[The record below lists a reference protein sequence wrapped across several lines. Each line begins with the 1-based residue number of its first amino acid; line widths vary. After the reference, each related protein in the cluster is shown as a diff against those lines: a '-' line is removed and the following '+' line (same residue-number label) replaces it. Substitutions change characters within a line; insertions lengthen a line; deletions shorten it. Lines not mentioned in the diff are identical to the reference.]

1 MRKETGG
8 KELKEDIRGMEW
20 DEGMEGRNMRKG
32 MGGKKREERD
42 GRKDWEE
49 GTEVGNRCKE
59 QV

>member
-32 MGGKKREERD
+32 IGGK
-42 GRKDWEE
+42 GWEE
-49 GTEVGNRCKE
+49 GLGGRNGSGE